1 MGGEDK
7 RRSAMA
13 DFNTDLRGFLN
24 QLNRA
29 FPDYRPLRRLRNDA
43 KRMMAN
49 SPESPAASFAS
60 FFEGDQEALIA
71 LRNGDV
77 DALLSQERV
86 VGCALGALAAKLWGG
101 MSAGSREASRR
112 HLLAMAA
119 AAGLDEGTDPGLANG
134 ARAWSAVFSEVL
146 GKRVLVPSAF
156 LGKMERVV
164 ELLRDLIDAMEDDDL
179 PPEELEE
186 MLDGVDLD
194 LGAIEERGGDEGERR
209 GQGLSEALGKLLPR
223 FKEVMLM
230 ERAGGRMESAEVA
243 EYVLAK
249 LKDERCVKAVASL
262 RSAFSNVQSRHLQS
276 ALAKLA
282 GAVDVS
288 SVESAVASVRAID
301 PRDFEEEMSGMA
313 KGLDA
318 SKLQAVARSLGKLL
332 ETSGVAGALGVDDV
346 SEKLDG
352 MFGGREGSERGVVST
367 LMSSEAAP
375 GMISQIPAAIG
386 EDGSLDL
393 GRAAAMAMRSR
404 RVPKRPRVT
413 GKR

>member
-1 MGGEDK
+1 
-7 RRSAMA
+7 
-13 DFNTDLRGFLN
+13 
-24 QLNRA
+24 
-29 FPDYRPLRRLRNDA
+29 
-43 KRMMAN
+43 
-49 SPESPAASFAS
+49 
-60 FFEGDQEALIA
+60 
-71 LRNGDV
+71 
-77 DALLSQERV
+77 
-86 VGCALGALAAKLWGG
+86 
-101 MSAGSREASRR
+101 
-112 HLLAMAA
+112 
-119 AAGLDEGTDPGLANG
+119 
-134 ARAWSAVFSEVL
+134 
-146 GKRVLVPSAF
+146 
-156 LGKMERVV
+156 
-164 ELLRDLIDAMEDDDL
+164 
-179 PPEELEE
+179 

-194 LGAIEERGGDEGERR
+194 LGAIAESGGDEGERQ

-223 FKEVMLM
+223 FKEVMGSRRGAHRVRGGGRV
-230 ERAGGRMESAEVA
+230 RAGEAEGRA
-243 EYVLAK
+243 LRQDRG
-249 LKDERCVKAVASL
+249 LP

-301 PRDFEEEMSGMA
+301 PRDFEEEMRGMA
-313 KGLDA
+313 KGVDA

-332 ETSGVAGALGVDDV
+332 ETSGVAGALGVEDV